1 MGSCSIP
8 DPAGSVIRNFRA
20 AELFWL
26 EQMQE
31 HSMTNIK
38 KSKVAILSTN
48 GFEQSELFQPK
59 EALEAAG
66 ATVHVVSPEAGSIKG
81 WKDGDWGDSVKVDV
95 LLKDARM
102 EDYDALVLP
111 GGQMNPDVL
120 RTIPEAVAFAK
131 SFFDAG
137 KPLAAIC
144 HAPWLLV
151 EAGIVSGLSLTSYK
165 SIKTDIV
172 NAGGKWTDKAVVADK
187 GVITSRDP
195 GDLEAFSDK
204 IIEQIGKSRDVHSA
218 V

>member
-1 MGSCSIP
+1 
-8 DPAGSVIRNFRA
+8 
-20 AELFWL
+20 
-26 EQMQE
+26 
-31 HSMTNIK
+31 MTSIK

>member
-1 MGSCSIP
+1 
-8 DPAGSVIRNFRA
+8 
-20 AELFWL
+20 
-26 EQMQE
+26 
-31 HSMTNIK
+31 MTSIK

-59 EALEAAG
+59 EALEVAG

-120 RTIPEAVAFAK
+120 RTIPAAVAFVK

-137 KPLAAIC
+137 KPIAAIC

-172 NAGGKWTDKAVVADK
+172 NAGGKWADKAVAADK

-195 GDLEAFSDK
+195 GDLEAFSNK
-204 IIEQIGKSRDVHSA
+204 LIEQIGKSREVHSA
-218 V
+218 ARI

>member
-1 MGSCSIP
+1 
-8 DPAGSVIRNFRA
+8 
-20 AELFWL
+20 
-26 EQMQE
+26 
-31 HSMTNIK
+31 MTSIK

-137 KPLAAIC
+137 KQLAAIC

-195 GDLEAFSDK
+195 GDLEAFSNK
-204 IIEQIGKSRDVHSA
+204 LIEQIGKSRDVHSA

>member
-1 MGSCSIP
+1 
-8 DPAGSVIRNFRA
+8 
-20 AELFWL
+20 
-26 EQMQE
+26 MQE
-31 HSMTNIK
+31 HRMTNIK

-81 WKDGDWGDSVKVDV
+81 WKDGDWGDGVKVDV
-95 LLKDARM
+95 LLKDARP

-120 RTIPEAVAFAK
+120 RTIPEAVTFVK
-131 SFFDAG
+131 SFFNAG

-195 GDLEAFSDK
+195 GDLEAFSNK

>member
-1 MGSCSIP
+1 
-8 DPAGSVIRNFRA
+8 
-20 AELFWL
+20 
-26 EQMQE
+26 
-31 HSMTNIK
+31 MTSIK

-120 RTIPEAVAFAK
+120 RTIPEAVAFVK

-137 KPLAAIC
+137 KP
-144 HAPWLLV
+144 
-151 EAGIVSGLSLTSYK
+151 
-165 SIKTDIV
+165 
-172 NAGGKWTDKAVVADK
+172 
-187 GVITSRDP
+187 R
-195 GDLEAFSDK
+195 SDK
-204 IIEQIGKSRDVHSA
+204 VRATNSEGQSR
-218 V
+218 